1 MIGTDP
7 RTEAESRMW
16 GSVHGSV
23 RNCILVWNKY
33 VRKENSTGAHQAE
46 PFATRNGPS
55 QAGSFGAA
63 NTIEKSQVHS
73 LQEKWKLQ
81 AACFGI
87 TVTLRLDMCA
97 GRIEYAPSLFPTK
110 P

>member
-1 MIGTDP
+1 MCLAYVGKRPWQCKELHTCL
-7 RTEAESRMW
+7 EQVCAE
-16 GSVHGSV
+16 
-23 RNCILVWNKY
+23 
-33 VRKENSTGAHQAE
+33 ENSTRAHQAE

-87 TVTLRLDMCA
+87 TVTLRLDMYA